1 MELVLEKSTKDKQ
14 SCRLARVS
22 LCDLHANV
30 CSPPDT
36 PLALM
41 RMTRALL
48 FLSLVKHC
56 SRNANTILQIFHRP
70 AVIRPGSHRGH
81 HQKGKDL
88 DAGHSGGLKLRA
100 AP

>member
-41 RMTRALL
+41 RLNRALL
-48 FLSLVKHC
+48 LLSLVKRC
-56 SRNANTILQIFHRP
+56 PRSANTVLQIFHRS
-70 AVIRPGSHRGH
+70 AMIRPGSHRNPT
-81 HQKGKDL
+81 QET
-88 DAGHSGGLKLRA
+88 AF
-100 AP
+100 